1 MQTQGC
7 KGRVHDFC
15 TAASRRR
22 EDRSVVYCRDQ
33 EGKRPMVKEPRTR
46 GMDRSMGLWGVRMGT
61 PRATT
66 VRSAQAAEEKG
77 K

>member
-1 MQTQGC
+1 
-7 KGRVHDFC
+7 
-15 TAASRRR
+15 
-22 EDRSVVYCRDQ
+22 
-33 EGKRPMVKEPRTR
+33 MVKEPRTR
-46 GMDRSMGLWGVRMGT
+46 GMDRLWGVRKGT